1 MRRTED
7 QQEQEKPFSTRVEAL
22 AGYGIA
28 ATDIARV
35 LGTREPDLRRDYAD
49 ELHCGGIKANA
60 RVAEN
65 LFRKATGDGREAV
78 TAAIF
83 WMKTRARWKETSVHE
98 VSGPDGQPTDIT
110 PRSDI
115 EIAKRLLLMINQS
128 GMQGNS
134 LADVASDLDPTDDRD
149 DG

>member
-7 QQEQEKPFSTRVEAL
+7 QQEQLKPFSAKVEAL

-28 ATDIARV
+28 APEIALV
-35 LGTREPDLRRDYAD
+35 LGAQEPELRRDYAD
-49 ELHCGGIKANA
+49 ELVCGGIKANA

-65 LFRKATGDGREAV
+65 LFRRATGEGREAV

-98 VSGPDGQPTDIT
+98 VSGPDGGAIEMTAC
-110 PRSDI
+110 SDF
-115 EIAKRLLLMINQS
+115 ELAKRILLMLDRS
-128 GMQGNS
+128 GMQGNT
-134 LADVASDLDPTDDRD
+134 LADVASDLNSTDDRD